1 MVLTVVCALL
11 RLTEMNVTWSIKNPG
26 MTDIVV
32 QRTGEPILM
41 IPTRETQEVV
51 SRDGGGG
58 EGGTN
63 VTVTV
68 TGIEREIEVPCAEEG
83 EVDLEVHPVDMVP
96 VRSLIAL
103 LGNMH
108 HRYRG
113 SVVLLLKAYMTLG
126 RTNLDEIFD
135 HHPLKVIQ
143 HRSQSKKLN
152 LRPSC
157 RLRLARNHR

>member
-1 MVLTVVCALL
+1 
-11 RLTEMNVTWSIKNPG
+11 

-32 QRTGEPILM
+32 QRTGEPILTN
-41 IPTRETQEVV
+41 PTRETQEVV

-68 TGIEREIEVPCAEEG
+68 TGIGREIEVPYAEEG

-108 HRYRG
+108 RCRG
-113 SVVLLLKAYMTLG
+113 SVDLLLKACMTLG

-143 HRSQSKKLN
+143 HRCQSKKLN
-152 LRPSC
+152 LRPSR
-157 RLRLARNHR
+157 RLQPARNHR